1 MKEQT
6 PFAEEFKERIYH
18 LVRMIPL
25 GKVATYGQ
33 LAFLAGLPRHARMVG
48 RVLKETPRSLR
59 LPCHRVV
66 NCAGRTVPGWPEQ
79 RRLLEREGVRFRP
92 NGRVDLDAHL
102 WEALPAAFSG
112 E

>member
-1 MKEQT
+1 MTVDGDRFE
-6 PFAEEFKERIYH
+6 ERILQ
-18 LVRMIPL
+18 LVAAIPA
-25 GKVATYGQ
+25 GRVATYGQ
-33 LAFLAGLPRHARMVG
+33 LAFLAGRPRSSRLAG
-48 RVLKETPRSLR
+48 RVLSHAPSG

-92 NGRVDLDAHL
+92 NGRVDLDTHL